1 MKKYLIKGTYNS
13 EGTKGLAQEGGTSR
27 KHAVEKA
34 LAAGG
39 GKLESFY
46 YAFGQ
51 DDVYLIAELPDD
63 ISAVAVGLRV
73 NSSGLVRISTTPLLT
88 PEDID
93 EASKK
98 SVDYRGPGQ
107 K

>member
-1 MKKYLIKGTYNS
+1 MRLK
-13 EGTKGLAQEGGTSR
+13 
-27 KHAVEKA
+27 KA